1 MIPQLMSVFT
11 FLLWYYPIRLYR
23 NAEWTD
29 TVHSRAMTTFLIV
42 WVFFIF
48 TSTFAHML
56 IAGLPNPDIAGAVLT
71 LIFIVTFALCG
82 VLAGPNDL
90 PGFWVWVYRVNPLT
104 YVIEGLL
111 GTVLANAPIRCAPEE
126 VVSFSPP
133 NGSTCAEYMEG
144 FIGAAGGYLV
154 GNSGQSSDQCSYCAM
169 DNTNTFLASLNAD
182 FDNRWRNFGFLWV
195 YVVFNIGAAIGL
207 YWLARVP
214 KKSRVVAAKA

>member
-1 MIPQLMSVFT
+1 MSVFA

-29 TVHSRAMTTFLIV
+29 QVHSRAITTLLIV
-42 WVFFIF
+42 WVFFLF

-56 IAGLPNPDIAGAVLT
+56 IAGLPNPDIAGGILT
-71 LIFIVTFALCG
+71 LIFIILFALCG

-111 GTVLANAPIRCAPEE
+111 GTTLANAPIVCSQEE
-126 VVSFSPP
+126 IVSFAPP
-133 NGSTCAEYMEG
+133 NGSTCSEYM
-144 FIGAAGGYLV
+144 ADYLSVAGGYLV
-154 GNSGQSSDQCSYCAM
+154 GDSGESSSECSYCAM
-169 DNTNTFLASLNAD
+169 DSTNVFLAGVNANY
-182 FDNRWRNFGFLWV
+182 DNRWRNFGFLWA
-195 YVVFNIGAAIGL
+195 YVAFNVVAAIGL

-214 KKSRVVAAKA
+214 KRSKVAK